1 MRLHI
6 KNMVC
11 NRCKEAVV
19 ALLKAEALHPLQVE
33 LGEVD
38 VAEEVLPAALKD
50 RLKAALLAAGFE
62 WIDDRAGRLIE
73 GIKATVIRAIHHSD
87 GPPEEAFS
95 TLLSR
100 ALHHEYSG
108 LSKLF
113 SETEGLTIEQ
123 YVIRQKIE
131 RVKELLVYDELPL
144 GQIAWQVGYS
154 STAHLSAQF
163 KKVTGMTP
171 TDFKALHR
179 KLRIPLDAVGRK

>member
-19 ALLKAEALHPLQVE
+19 ALLKAQELHPVAVA

-38 VAEEVLPAALKD
+38 IEETGLPPATKRVLEEALQT
-50 RLKAALLAAGFE
+50 AGFE
-62 WIDDRAGRLIE
+62 LIDNRSGRLIE
-73 GIKATVIRAIHHSD
+73 GIKATVIQAVHHSD
-87 GPPEEAFS
+87 GPPEVAFS
-95 TLLSR
+95 ALLSA
-100 ALHHEYSG
+100 ALHYEYSG

-144 GQIAWQVGYS
+144 AQIAWQTGYS

-163 KKVTGMTP
+163 RKVTGMTP
-171 TDFKALHR
+171 TAFKALHHKPR
-179 KLRIPLDAVGRK
+179 TTLDAVGRL